1 MKTLMITGAG
11 GFFGS
16 AVVKQL
22 SQSEK
27 YRIIAV
33 TSGRKAND
41 FPANVQADS
50 ADLLSA
56 GEALLARHKPDILLH
71 LAWGRQDGQARNSA
85 ANIEWL
91 EASLKL
97 LRSFI
102 ENGGKRFVFA
112 GTSSEYE
119 DEDGLRRES
128 AGKVQM
134 SMYGE
139 TKRAFADVAKNY
151 CKRVGVEFVDVRLFT
166 LYGENDRHEL
176 GAIPLCIR
184 TLMKDEPFVCKAPNT
199 IRDYVYVGDAAR
211 AMEVILDSDY
221 TGSVNVSS
229 GQPRSMRAVFSCIAY
244 ALGKRELLRFENET
258 ECGLI
263 LAGDNALL
271 RDRIGYAQFTPFE
284 EGMKKTVEWW
294 ISQYAPTL

>member
-97 LRSFI
+97 LRAFI

-119 DEDGLRRES
+119 DDDGLRRES

-139 TKRAFADVAKNY
+139 TKRAFAEVAKNY
-151 CKRVGVEFVDVRLFT
+151 CQRVGVEFVDVRLFT

-184 TLMKDEPFVCKAPNT
+184 TLMKDEAFVCKAPNT

-211 AMEVILDSDY
+211 AMEAILDSDY
-221 TGSVNVSS
+221 IGSVNVSS
-229 GQPRSMRAVFSCIAY
+229 GQPRSMRDVFSCIAD
-244 ALGKRELLRFENET
+244 ALGKKDLLRFENET
-258 ECGLI
+258 VCGLI
-263 LAGDNALL
+263 LSGDNALL
-271 RDRIGYAQFTPFE
+271 RDRIGFSQFTLFE
-284 EGMKKTVEWW
+284 EGIKKTVEWW
-294 ISQYAPTL
+294 REQP